1 MNRDDLKNIAI
12 AVASVLVVLI
22 IAGALFLKGDSD
34 IALLFGIIGVPVIIA
49 VASAWYIKSV
59 KQRRLEDP
67 ASRVKERE
75 LRGTCR
81 DLIQLRSRMHT
92 IEDAHSITIAESITD
107 MDTIRMR
114 MHESGGSI
122 DL

>member
-1 MNRDDLKNIAI
+1 MASPAIGFLSSGAIIKPMNKDDIKNIAI
-12 AVASVLVVLI
+12 AVVSVLVVLA

-67 ASRVKERE
+67 ASRVVHQISEAAAA
-75 LRGTCR
+75 RGSCVAG
-81 DLIQLRSRMHT
+81 
-92 IEDAHSITIAESITD
+92 EGA
-107 MDTIRMR
+107 
-114 MHESGGSI
+114 
-122 DL
+122 